1 MRGAV
6 KVITGDCVEVMR
18 SLPPRSVDAIVTDP
32 PYGLDFMRANG
43 VRWDHDVPGP
53 EVWAAALRVIKPG
66 GYLLSFGGT
75 RKFHRMTC
83 AIEDAGPAPWGWSI
97 RDCIMWLYGQGM
109 PKVGDIGKALDKAAG
124 GEHPDGDDHDG
135 WSAALKPAW
144 EPIIVARAPLDGT
157 LLANVLAHGTG
168 AMNIEACRVGTSKNV
183 PASVSRHQH
192 DIVYGGFK
200 SPDGLTPGFDPNVG
214 QYPANLVLD
223 EAAAAAL
230 DAQVGPL
237 RSGGIAAGQA
247 RGPNQVFGK
256 MDGEGTAPRAWA
268 ARDDVP
274 PSRFFYCAKATR
286 RERNLGVVDNRHVAV
301 KPLRLMRWLVRLVA
315 RRGGLVLDPFTGS
328 GTTGVACWLEGVD
341 FVGAELDPVHAE
353 VARRRIE
360 AAGGEADAGEDEDVV
375 VKVPPQGSLF

>member
-1 MRGAV
+1 M

-18 SLPPRSVDAIVTDP
+18 TLPDRSVDAIVSDP
-32 PYGLDFMRANG
+32 PYGLSFMNRG
-43 VRWDHDVPGP
+43 WDHEVPGP
-53 EVWAAALRVIKPG
+53 GVWAECLRVIKPG
-66 GYLLSFGGT
+66 GYLLAFGGT

-83 AIEDAGPAPWGWSI
+83 AIEDASGGPDTWEI

-109 PKVGDIGKALDKAAG
+109 PKVGDVGKAIDKAG
-124 GEHPDGDDHDG
+124 GDGDDHDG

-144 EPIIVARAPLDGT
+144 EPIIVARRSLEGT
-157 LLANVLAHGTG
+157 LLANVVAHGTG
-168 AMNIEACRVGTSKNV
+168 AMNIEACRIGDGKRV

-200 SPDGLTPGFDPNVG
+200 SPDGLTSGFDPNVG

-223 EAAAAAL
+223 EAAAAQL

-247 RGPNQVFGK
+247 RGANQVFGK
-256 MDGEGTAPRAWA
+256 MDGAGVAPRSWS

-286 RERNLGVVDNRHVAV
+286 RERNLGVVDNRHPTV

-341 FVGAELDPVHAE
+341 FLGIELDPTHAE

-375 VKVPPQGSLF
+375 IEAPAQGSLF